1 MPASPVAVFEK
12 VVVISD
18 KSFSVVYRIDGHA
31 DMVTVEPL
39 QILKGS
45 TASREGERGRLVL
58 PEWYA
63 KELGLLD
70 GAGPK

>member
-1 MPASPVAVFEK
+1 MSASPVSVFEK

-18 KSFSVVYRIDGHA
+18 KSFSVVYRIDGH
-31 DMVTVEPL
+31 MVTVEPL

-70 GAGPK
+70 GTGPG

>member
-1 MPASPVAVFEK
+1 MSASPVTVFEK

-18 KSFSVVYRIDGHA
+18 KSFSVVYRIDGH
-31 DMVTVEPL
+31 MVTVEPL

-58 PEWYA
+58 LEWYA

-70 GAGPK
+70 GTGPG